1 MRVRYKLNKVTH
13 VPVTRL
19 HVVTKVINSYLVVI
33 KLSWNIA
40 VETIQ
45 RITSQMVMVKGVMWW
60 GWRVW
65 CIIMVRCVHVS
76 GEGGEYDVCGGMQC
90 ISYAT
95 SACVRVVS
103 SRGANL
109 SMRS

>member
-1 MRVRYKLNKVTH
+1 VVR
-13 VPVTRL
+13 
-19 HVVTKVINSYLVVI
+19 
-33 KLSWNIA
+33 
-40 VETIQ
+40 
-45 RITSQMVMVKGVMWW
+45 VKGVMY
-60 GWRVW
+60 
-65 CIIMVRCVHVS
+65 MVCCVQVS

-103 SRGANL
+103 SRGVNL

>member
-1 MRVRYKLNKVTH
+1 
-13 VPVTRL
+13 
-19 HVVTKVINSYLVVI
+19 
-33 KLSWNIA
+33 
-40 VETIQ
+40 
-45 RITSQMVMVKGVMWW
+45 
-60 GWRVW
+60 
-65 CIIMVRCVHVS
+65 MVRCVQVS

>member
-1 MRVRYKLNKVTH
+1 MSLL
-13 VPVTRL
+13 RL
-19 HVVTKVINSYLVVI
+19 I
-33 KLSWNIA
+33 LSA
-40 VETIQ
+40 L
-45 RITSQMVMVKGVMWW
+45 MYMA
-60 GWRVW
+60 
-65 CIIMVRCVHVS
+65 CCVQVS